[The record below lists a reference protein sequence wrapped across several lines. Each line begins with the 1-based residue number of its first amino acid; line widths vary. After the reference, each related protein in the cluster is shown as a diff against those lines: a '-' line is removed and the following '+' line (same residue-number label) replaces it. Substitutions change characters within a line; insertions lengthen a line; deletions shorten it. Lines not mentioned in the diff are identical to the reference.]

1 MKKILSLLFAGICL
15 TGCTPEWDFGS
26 VDFTPQLVVEGW
38 IEENSYANVCLTQ
51 SLTLD
56 TNGEEQ
62 PLFDIPIRWAKV
74 TVSNGEE
81 SEILTGRINHNYT
94 PPFLY
99 TGAKLKGEAGKTYT
113 LTIEYSEK
121 TLTASTTIPPT
132 VPIDRISVSRCDDS
146 DSLYQIKVD
155 FRDDRKE
162 KNYYKLF
169 TRAIPDDKRFF
180 SSFMGTFDDE
190 VLPTSGKASVQAHRG
205 IRYTHIDTYTPFFKE
220 RDTVM
225 VKLTQLP
232 KDGFEFW
239 SDYENE
245 VTNGKNPIFPS
256 SSNLSSNIKGGLGIW
271 CGYGA
276 DIRIVCIKDSI

>member
-1 MKKILSLLFAGICL
+1 MKKLLPLLFICACHF
-15 TGCTPEWDFGS
+15 GCTPEWSFGS
-26 VDFTPQLVVEGW
+26 ADFTPQIVVEGW

-74 TVSNGEE
+74 TVSDGEK

-94 PPFLY
+94 PPFIY
-99 TGAKLKGEAGKTYT
+99 TGAQLKGEAGKTYM
-113 LTIEYSEK
+113 LTVEYSGK
-121 TLTASTTIPPT
+121 TLLASTTIPPT
-132 VPIDRISVSRCDDS
+132 VPIDHITVDRCEDS

-155 FRDDRKE
+155 FKDDPNE
-162 KNYYKLF
+162 SNYYKLF
-169 TRAIPDDKRFF
+169 TRVIPDDKRFF
-180 SSFMGTFDDE
+180 SSFMGTFNDE
-190 VLPTSGKASVQAHRG
+190 VLPENGKASVQAHRG
-205 IRYTHIDTYTPFFKE
+205 IRYTHIDTYTPFFKQ

-225 VKLTQLP
+225 VKLAQLP
-232 KDGFEFW
+232 KEGFEFW

-245 VTNGKNPIFPS
+245 VTNGKNPMFPS
-256 SSNLSSNIKGGLGIW
+256 SSNLTSNLKGGLGIW

-276 DIRIVCIKDSI
+276 DIRVVCIKDSI